1 MLVVKFEA
9 IQIELKRLPR
19 VAKPQLAKIVSQLR
33 GTQIVDLIIEERTDT
48 AHSARIR
55 IDGFGLQAFKGQVL
69 QQPLIL
75 RVK

>member
-1 MLVVKFEA
+1 MVK
-9 IQIELKRLPR
+9 K
-19 VAKPQLAKIVSQLR
+19 
-33 GTQIVDLIIEERTDT
+33 RTDT

-55 IDGFGLQAFKGQVL
+55 IDSFGLQAFKGQVL

>member
-1 MLVVKFEA
+1 M
-9 IQIELKRLPR
+9 
-19 VAKPQLAKIVSQLR
+19 
-33 GTQIVDLIIEERTDT
+33 IEERTDT

-69 QQPLIL
+69 EQPLIL

>member
-1 MLVVKFEA
+1 MIK
-9 IQIELKRLPR
+9 K
-19 VAKPQLAKIVSQLR
+19 
-33 GTQIVDLIIEERTDT
+33 RTDT
-48 AHSARIR
+48 PNGARIR